1 MSAAVSRPGVAEAPL
16 LRVEGLRTWFP
27 VRAGVLQRP
36 VAWVRAVDD
45 VSFQVEAGQTLALV
59 GESGCG
65 KTTVG
70 RSLLRLVEPQAGQV
84 WFEGADLLAL
94 PRAALRPLRRRI
106 QIVFQDPMASLD
118 PRMRVRDLVAE
129 GMQVHGIGASD
140 AERTERVAALL
151 QRVQIE
157 PRQMWRY
164 PHEFSGGQRQRICIA
179 RALALEPRLLI
190 CDEATSALDV
200 SIQSQVLNLLRDLQ
214 QELGLAYLFITH
226 DLGVVRYLA
235 DRVAVMYLGQIVEEG
250 ETEALFRAPQ
260 HPYTQALLAAV
271 PSLDP
276 ARPAARAVVRGD
288 VPSPSAPPPGCR
300 FHTRCPYVFARCRS
314 EAPPAYAT
322 PTGASRCFLLDP
334 AEAMR
339 ARDGS
344 RT

>member
-1 MSAAVSRPGVAEAPL
+1 MSAAVSRPGVADAPI

-27 VRAGVLQRP
+27 VRAGILQRP
-36 VAWVRAVDD
+36 ATWVRAVDD
-45 VSFQVEAGQTLALV
+45 VSFQVEAGRTLALV

-70 RSLLRLVEPQAGQV
+70 RSLIRLVEPQAGQV

-94 PRAALRPLRRRI
+94 PRAELRPLRRRI
-106 QIVFQDPMASLD
+106 QIVFQDPMGSLD

-129 GMQVHGIGASD
+129 GMQVHGIGANES
-140 AERTERVAALL
+140 ERTERVAAIL

-157 PRQMWRY
+157 PRRMWRY
-164 PHEFSGGQRQRICIA
+164 PHEFSGGQRQRIGIA
-179 RALALEPRLLI
+179 RALAVEPRLLI

-214 QELGLAYLFITH
+214 QELGLTYLFITH

-250 ETEALFRAPQ
+250 ETEALFGAPQ

-276 ARPAARAVVRGD
+276 ARQGARAVVRGD

-334 AEAMR
+334 AEATR
-339 ARDGS
+339 PRDGS
-344 RT
+344 RP

>member
-1 MSAAVSRPGVAEAPL
+1 
-16 LRVEGLRTWFP
+16 
-27 VRAGVLQRP
+27 
-36 VAWVRAVDD
+36 
-45 VSFQVEAGQTLALV
+45 
-59 GESGCG
+59 
-65 KTTVG
+65 
-70 RSLLRLVEPQAGQV
+70 
-84 WFEGADLLAL
+84 
-94 PRAALRPLRRRI
+94 LRRRI

-276 ARPAARAVVRGD
+276 ARQAARAVVRGD